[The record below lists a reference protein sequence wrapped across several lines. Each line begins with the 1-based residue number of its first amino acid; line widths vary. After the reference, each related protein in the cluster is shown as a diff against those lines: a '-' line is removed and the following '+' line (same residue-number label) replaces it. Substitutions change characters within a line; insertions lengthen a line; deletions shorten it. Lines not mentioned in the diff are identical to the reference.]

1 MQRAMKNRAVRIR
14 SRNVIHE
21 TATAYRSLVMQEF
34 IQSEIFKKQ
43 WIYKI
48 IAGEKEQEQVIYK
61 CDDFVILPDSENN
74 DDPSVL
80 NWMVIF
86 TDTGLISMRCLRGEH
101 LSVLKCIKAKILQL
115 LPPEFD
121 SPMLYYHYP
130 PSVWQLHLHV
140 AAPCDILRTTNSM
153 QKVYFLEDVISNISI
168 DPDYYAKATMTYILP
183 SNHELTQLH
192 ARPLQIKPWTDDVSC
207 KG

>member
-1 MQRAMKNRAVRIR
+1 
-14 SRNVIHE
+14 
-21 TATAYRSLVMQEF
+21 MQEF
-34 IQSEIFKKQ
+34 IKSEIFKKQ

-48 IAGEKEQEQVIYK
+48 IGGEKEQDQVIYR
-61 CDDFVILPDSENN
+61 CDDFIILPDSENL
-74 DDPSVL
+74 DDPAVL

-86 TDTGLISMRCLRGEH
+86 TDVDLISMRCLRGRH
-101 LSVLKCIKAKILQL
+101 LSVLKSIKSMISQL

-121 SPMLYYHYP
+121 SPMLYFHYP

-140 AAPCDILRTTNSM
+140 AAPCDVLRTTNSM

-168 DPDYYAKATMTYILP
+168 DPEYYAKATMTYILP

-192 ARPLQIKPWTDDVSC
+192 ARPPTLRPWADDVSC